1 MNIYNPAEFVM
12 SAINDFPDPRTAD
25 IIDDVIAV
33 GGDID
38 GPNLK
43 ESYRLGI
50 FPWPHEGYPLLWFCP
65 DERGVLFF
73 DDLHVSRSLKK
84 WIKQNESQIT
94 VTVNKDF
101 DSVIRECQ
109 KQQRP
114 GQKGSWITGDIIR
127 AYTDLFRMGG
137 VISLECWMGG
147 ELISGI
153 YGVLSDNYFS
163 CESMFFKKSNASKYA
178 FVKLVE
184 YLKNQHQMNWM
195 DLQMVTDVSE
205 SFGGRY
211 ILREEFIELIDSKI
225 QILK

>member
-1 MNIYNPAEFVM
+1 MSIYNRVEFAM
-12 SAINDFPDPRTAD
+12 SAINDFPNPRTAD

-38 GPNLK
+38 GLNLK

-73 DDLHVSRSLKK
+73 DELHISKSLKK
-84 WIKQNESQIT
+84 WIKQNENKIN
-94 VTVNKDF
+94 VTVNQAF
-101 DSVIRECQ
+101 ESVISECQ

-114 GQKGSWITGDIIR
+114 GQKGSWITGEIIR
-127 AYTDLFRMGG
+127 AYTDLFQMGG
-137 VISLECWMGG
+137 VISVECWQNN

-153 YGVLSDNYFS
+153 YGVLSENYFS

-178 FVKLVE
+178 FVKLVN
-184 YLKNQHQMNWM
+184 YLKNQYQMSWM

-225 QILK
+225 QAL

>member
-1 MNIYNPAEFVM
+1 MSIYNRVEFAM
-12 SAINDFPDPRTAD
+12 SAINDFPNPRTAD

-38 GPNLK
+38 GLNLK

-73 DDLHVSRSLKK
+73 DELHISKSLKK
-84 WIKQNESQIT
+84 WIKQNENKIN
-94 VTVNKDF
+94 VTVNQAF
-101 DSVIRECQ
+101 ESVISECQ

-127 AYTDLFRMGG
+127 AYTDLFQMGG
-137 VISLECWMGG
+137 VISVECWQNN

-153 YGVLSDNYFS
+153 YGVLSENYFS

-178 FVKLVE
+178 FVKLVN
-184 YLKNQHQMNWM
+184 YLKHQYQMSWM

-225 QILK
+225 QAL

>member
-1 MNIYNPAEFVM
+1 MSIYNRVEFAM

-38 GPNLK
+38 GLNLK

-73 DDLHVSRSLKK
+73 DELHISKSLKK
-84 WIKQNESQIT
+84 WIKQNENKIN
-94 VTVNKDF
+94 VTVNQAF
-101 DSVIRECQ
+101 ESVISECQ

-127 AYTDLFRMGG
+127 AYTDLFQMGG
-137 VISLECWMGG
+137 VISVECWQNN

-153 YGVLSDNYFS
+153 YGVLSENYFS

-178 FVKLVE
+178 FVKLVN
-184 YLKNQHQMNWM
+184 YLKHQYQMSWM

-225 QILK
+225 QAL

>member
-1 MNIYNPAEFVM
+1 MSIYNRVEFAM
-12 SAINDFPDPRTAD
+12 SAINDFPNPRTAD

-38 GPNLK
+38 GLNLK

-73 DDLHVSRSLKK
+73 DELHISKSLKK
-84 WIKQNESQIT
+84 WIKQNENKIN
-94 VTVNKDF
+94 VTVNQAF
-101 DSVIRECQ
+101 ESVISECQ

-127 AYTDLFRMGG
+127 AYTELFQMGG
-137 VISLECWMGG
+137 VISVECWQNN

-153 YGVLSDNYFS
+153 YGVLSENYFS

-178 FVKLVE
+178 FVKLVN
-184 YLKNQHQMNWM
+184 YLKHQYQMSWM

-225 QILK
+225 QAL

>member
-1 MNIYNPAEFVM
+1 MSIYNRVEFVM

-38 GPNLK
+38 GLNLK

-73 DDLHVSRSLKK
+73 DELHISKSLKK
-84 WIKQNESQIT
+84 WIKQNENKIN
-94 VTVNKDF
+94 VTVNQAF
-101 DSVIRECQ
+101 ESVISECQ

-127 AYTDLFRMGG
+127 AYTDLFQMGG
-137 VISLECWMGG
+137 VISVECWQNN

-153 YGVLSDNYFS
+153 YGVLSENYFS

-178 FVKLVE
+178 FVKLVN
-184 YLKNQHQMNWM
+184 YLKHQYQMSWM

-225 QILK
+225 QAL